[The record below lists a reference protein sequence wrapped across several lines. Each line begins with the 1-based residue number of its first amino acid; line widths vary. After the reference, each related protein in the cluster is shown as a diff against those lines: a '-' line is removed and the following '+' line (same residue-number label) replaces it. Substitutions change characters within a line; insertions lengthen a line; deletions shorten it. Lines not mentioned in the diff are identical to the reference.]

1 MREGKQVSRAGEKS
15 RKSGHEGRWAGRSR
29 ALALATLVTGIGM
42 TAGTAQAAP
51 LHREALEETAF
62 PLAAQNKPCGTVV
75 DNKGDVYLST
85 RGDGKVSIYS
95 STGAPITS
103 FTAAAGG
110 PEPCGLAVD
119 SKGELYVEDRFTNV
133 YRYHPSAYPPTATT
147 TYTPEATALVGAE
160 ASAVAVNPTNDH
172 VLVDEKTKAVE
183 FDSAANGNGELNGA
197 IGEGILT
204 ESWGIDVYGANGEI
218 YVNDHISNSANRVY
232 VLNSVGDAVLNT
244 ITGTNVPNFPAGFH
258 APFSFST
265 GTLKHQM
272 LAVDQNNGH
281 VLVANAENTSGGNGH
296 RVIDEFDAQGNFVTQ
311 IGGVLASDPNDVAI
325 DNSGTP
331 TNGNLY
337 ATSGANASGELL
349 GYGPLEPIPH
359 RKALEETAF
368 PLAAQNKPCGT
379 VVDNK
384 GDVYLST
391 RGDGKVSI
399 YSSTGAPITS
409 FTAAAGGPE
418 PCGLAVDSKGELY
431 VEDRFTNVYRYH
443 PSAYPPTATTT
454 YTPEATAL
462 VGAEASAVAVNPT
475 NDHVLVDEKTKAVEF
490 DSAANGNGELNGAIG
505 EGILTESWGID
516 VYGANGEIYV
526 NDHISNSANR
536 VYVLNSAGDAVL
548 STITGTNVPNF
559 PAGFHAPFSFSTGT
573 LKHQMLAVDQ
583 NNGHVLVAN
592 AENTSGGNGH
602 RVIDEFDAQGNFVT
616 QIGGVLASDPN
627 DVAIDNS
634 GTPTNG
640 NLYATSGANASGE
653 LLGYGPLEPIPH
665 RKALEETAF
674 PLAAQNKPC
683 GTVVDNKGDVYLS
696 TRGDG
701 KVSIYSSTGAP
712 ITSFTAA
719 AGGPEP
725 CGLAV
730 DSKGE
735 LYVEDRFTN
744 VYRYHPSAYPPTAT
758 TTYTP
763 EATALVG
770 AEASAVAV
778 NPTNDHVL
786 VDEKTKAVEFDS
798 AANGNGELNGAIG
811 EGILTESWGID
822 VYGANGE
829 IYVND
834 HISNSANRVYVLNSV
849 GDAVLN
855 TITGTNVPNFPAGFH
870 APFSFSTGTLKHQ
883 MLAVD
888 QNNGHVLVANAE
900 NTSGGN
906 GHRVI
911 DEFDAQGNFVTQIG
925 GVLASD
931 PNDVAIDNSGTPTN
945 GNLYATSG
953 ANASGELL
961 GYGPLDYPSGIP
973 LTVAKT
979 GTGDGTVTSSP
990 AGIDCGTECSHDFET
1005 DEEVILSAAPD
1016 SHSRFTGWTGCE
1028 EEPSPNECKLTMDE
1042 EHEVSASFAW
1052 PKLKVV
1058 KSKTGT
1064 GKVTSTAKGA
1074 NEEQINCGSHCEES
1088 FPGGEPLLLTATP
1101 EGGSILKEWSGCDEV
1116 PTQTTCKIAP
1126 PSETP
1131 VSEVTATFA
1140 AKPLIA
1146 EQKAYAHDT
1155 CARLE
1160 AKINPESED
1169 THYHFEY
1176 TTQAGFEAE
1185 GFLGAQ
1191 SVPVPAGTI
1200 PSGEAAVAVF
1210 AVACDLTPGAAYRF
1224 RAVAFNSVGYT
1235 EGAALA
1241 FNTHATASAGLP
1253 DNRAY
1258 EQATPVDKDGGD
1270 ATGTAPFV
1278 KAAADGDGVT
1288 FGSTSGIPGGEGAQ
1302 ELSLFLASRT
1312 SDGWF
1317 TQGLLPPGDTGQK
1330 AGVRG
1335 WTPDFAEVFARATK
1349 LGEPRQTTF
1358 LARPSD
1364 GRPIATIAPY
1374 TANASFDYAGASKDG
1389 SVAVFESTS
1398 KLTPDALEGHSNV
1411 YAWDREAPPGEQLH
1425 LAGTMNTEA
1434 ESEAQLGEGAFG
1446 GPYDWVSGTSKASLQ
1461 RGGSASSYYTQD
1473 EHAVAADGSVFF
1485 TGAGTGQLY
1494 ERLNPTESQSPL
1506 DGEGHCEDPAKACTV
1521 HVSASERTIG
1531 IGPGGHDGGGPQ
1543 PAAFAGATAD
1553 GTKAFF
1559 TSAELLTDDANTGPE
1574 HLGAAIARAK
1584 LGATEAE
1591 EVKLS
1596 FLPTSA
1602 TAVDVDGGYVYWVE
1616 PEGESIGRA
1625 KLGATEPEEI
1635 DPAFIPRSDLEVQR
1649 EVEPGVFEGFADIQG
1664 VAVLDE
1670 LGKEY
1675 VYWTNAVDGEEGHGT
1690 IGRAELSGANPEP
1703 ELIEGAYDPRGIDAS
1718 AEAGHEYVYW
1728 VNAGYDTGN
1737 GSGYVGRAGLAG
1749 GSPQQEFIK
1758 FASGDVAVNGTTIY
1772 FSRTNGSDG
1781 FIRQGSIADG
1791 TENGNADVTVSG
1803 AKSPPPITL
1812 DGSHLYFANPNT
1824 SVIGRSNLDGSA
1836 PVEYAK
1842 GAGNPKGLAVDATHL
1857 YWSANQEVVANP
1869 GNDLYR
1875 YSAEAPEGE
1884 RLTDLIPDS
1893 ADLNGIEVQGVL
1905 GISKGGDHV
1914 YLAANGVPA
1923 GIGNSPNE
1931 AGEEAKAGNCKGT
1944 PGTASGECN
1953 LYMWHE
1959 DPESHAS
1966 EVVFVVRLDASGG
1979 TDGDTANWSASRE
1992 VSPSDT
1998 FQKTARVSSDGTL
2011 LFRSRLRLTPYDS
2024 KGTSELYRYQPGD
2037 AGSSCVSCDPS
2048 GAAPT
2053 GQPFLGT
2060 IELAALIPAPPA
2072 LQLSRVLSSSGNQAF
2087 FETTDALVAGD
2098 VNGDGGCPATG
2109 SGIQHGTG
2117 NNAYRACQDVYE
2129 WEAPGAGTCTEGSPS
2144 YSTQDKGC
2152 LYLISTG
2159 KEREPSFLLDAS
2171 ESGNDVFIFTR
2182 SQLVEQDKDELI
2194 DVYDARVNGGIAA
2207 QSEAAPPP
2215 CESAEACHGPE
2226 TPQPAQETPPSAS
2239 FAGPPN
2245 PVPHRHRA
2253 KKRHAKRRHHHH
2265 RRHRHRHRGRHRA
2278 HRDRAHANRGAKR

>member
-1 MREGKQVSRAGEKS
+1 MMAGS
-15 RKSGHEGRWAGRSR
+15 
-29 ALALATLVTGIGM
+29 
-42 TAGTAQAAP
+42 AQAAP
-51 LHREALEETAF
+51 LHREPLDPPF
-62 PLAAQNKPCGTVV
+62 PLTGLAGPCGTVV
-75 DNKGDVYLST
+75 DSHGYLYLATREDDKVRVYEPSGTLVTEFSPT
-85 RGDGKVSIYS
+85 
-95 STGAPITS
+95 
-103 FTAAAGG
+103 AGG
-110 PEPCGLAVD
+110 THPCGLAVD
-119 SKGELYVEDRFTNV
+119 SKGQLYVQDVHVPTTENTV
-133 YRYHPSAYPPTATT
+133 YRYTPSSYPVGATT
-147 TYTPEATALVGAE
+147 TYTPAAAALGPPGATAL
-160 ASAVAVNPTNDH
+160 AVNPTNDH
-172 VLVDEKTKAVE
+172 VLLDERNHANE
-183 FDSAANGNGELNGA
+183 YAAASAATPNEELSATIGA
-197 IGEGILT
+197 GILT
-204 ESWGIDVYGANGEI
+204 TSWGIDVYGANGEI
-218 YVNDHISNSANRVY
+218 YANDETTKSVY
-232 VLNSVGDAVLNT
+232 VLNPAGDTVLAK
-244 ITGTNVPNFPAGFH
+244 ITGKNIPGQLGFG
-258 APFSFST
+258 ATFSFLNVGS
-265 GTLKHQM
+265 LKSQM
-272 LAVDQNNGH
+272 LAVDQNDGH
-281 VLVANAENTSGGNGH
+281 VLVANVQNTSEGNSWKA
-296 RVIDEFDAQGNFVTQ
+296 IDEFDSRGNFVAQ
-311 IGGVLASDPNDVAI
+311 IKEIAPSGPNDVAI
-325 DNSGTP
+325 DNSGTA

-337 ATSGANASGELL
+337 VTSGKAGGELK
-349 GYGPLEPIPH
+349 GYGPLVPTPRREPLDPP
-359 RKALEETAF
+359 F
-368 PLAAQNKPCGT
+368 PLTGLAGPCGT
-379 VVDNK
+379 VVDSHGYLYLATREDDK
-384 GDVYLST
+384 VRVYEPSGTLVTEFSPT
-391 RGDGKVSI
+391 
-399 YSSTGAPITS
+399 
-409 FTAAAGGPE
+409 AGGTH
-418 PCGLAVDSKGELY
+418 PCGLAVDSKGQLY
-431 VEDRFTNVYRYH
+431 VQDVHVPTTENTVYRYT
-443 PSAYPPTATTT
+443 PSSYPVGATTT
-454 YTPEATAL
+454 YTPAAAALGPPGATAL
-462 VGAEASAVAVNPT
+462 AVNPT
-475 NDHVLVDEKTKAVEF
+475 NDHVLLDERNHANEYAAA
-490 DSAANGNGELNGAIG
+490 SAATPNEELSATIGA
-505 EGILTESWGID
+505 GILTTSWGID
-516 VYGANGEIYV
+516 VYGANGEIYA
-526 NDHISNSANR
+526 NDETTKS
-536 VYVLNSAGDAVL
+536 VYVLNPAGDTVL
-548 STITGTNVPNF
+548 AKITGKNIPGQL
-559 PAGFHAPFSFSTGT
+559 GFGATFSFLNVGS
-573 LKHQMLAVDQ
+573 LKSQMLAVDQ
-583 NNGHVLVAN
+583 NDGHVLVAN
-592 AENTSGGNGH
+592 VQNTSEGNSWKA
-602 RVIDEFDAQGNFVT
+602 IDEFDSRGNFVA
-616 QIGGVLASDPN
+616 QIKEIAPSGPN

-634 GTPTNG
+634 GTATNG
-640 NLYATSGANASGE
+640 NLYVTSGKAGGE
-653 LLGYGPLEPIPH
+653 LKGYGPLVPTPRREPLDPP
-665 RKALEETAF
+665 F
-674 PLAAQNKPC
+674 PLTGLAGPC
-683 GTVVDNKGDVYLS
+683 GTVVDSHGYLYLATREDDKVRVYEPSGTLVTEFS
-696 TRGDG
+696 PT
-701 KVSIYSSTGAP
+701 
-712 ITSFTAA
+712 
-719 AGGPEP
+719 AGGTHP

-730 DSKGE
+730 DSKGQ
-735 LYVEDRFTN
+735 LYVQDVHVPTTENT
-744 VYRYHPSAYPPTAT
+744 VYRYTPSSYPVGAT

-763 EATALVG
+763 AAAALGPPGATAL
-770 AEASAVAV
+770 AV

-786 VDEKTKAVEFDS
+786 LDERNHANEYAAAS
-798 AANGNGELNGAIG
+798 AATPNEELSATIGA
-811 EGILTESWGID
+811 GILTTSWGID

-829 IYVND
+829 IYAND
-834 HISNSANRVYVLNSV
+834 ETTKSVYVLNPA
-849 GDAVLN
+849 GDTVLAK
-855 TITGTNVPNFPAGFH
+855 ITGKNIPGQLGFG
-870 APFSFSTGTLKHQ
+870 ATFSFLNVGSLKSQ

-888 QNNGHVLVANAE
+888 QNDGHVLVANVQ
-900 NTSGGN
+900 NTSEGN
-906 GHRVI
+906 SWKAI
-911 DEFDAQGNFVTQIG
+911 DEFDSRGNFVAQIKEIAPSG
-925 GVLASD
+925 
-931 PNDVAIDNSGTPTN
+931 PNDVAIDNSGTATN
-945 GNLYATSG
+945 GNLYVTSG
-953 ANASGELL
+953 KAGGELK

-979 GTGDGTVTSSP
+979 GSGEGTVTSDP
-990 AGIDCGTECSHDFET
+990 AGIDCGAECSHDFEK

-1016 SHSRFTGWTGCE
+1016 PHSRFSGWTDCE
-1028 EEPSPNECKLTMDE
+1028 EEPSLSECKLTMDE

-1088 FPGGEPLLLTATP
+1088 FPGAEPLLLTATP
-1101 EGGSILKEWSGCDEV
+1101 EGGSILKEWSGCDEE
-1116 PTQTTCKIAP
+1116 PTPSTCEVSP

-1131 VSEVTATFA
+1131 VSEVIAIFA

-1160 AKINPESED
+1160 AQINPESED
-1169 THYHFEY
+1169 THYDFEY

-1200 PSGEAAVAVF
+1200 PSGEEAVAVF

-1224 RAVAFNSVGYT
+1224 RAVAFNSVGT
-1235 EGAALA
+1235 SLGTAVA
-1241 FNTHATASAGLP
+1241 FTTHTPASAGLP

-1302 ELSLFLASRT
+1302 ELPLFLASR
-1312 SDGWF
+1312 SADGWF

-1330 AGVRG
+1330 AKVRG
-1335 WTPDFAEVFARATK
+1335 WTPDLGEVFDQAERF
-1349 LGEPRQTTF
+1349 GEPRQATF

-1364 GRPIATIAPY
+1364 GGPIATVAPY
-1374 TANASFDYAGASKDG
+1374 ATDPFNSLAGASYDYAGASKDG

-1411 YAWDREAPPGEQLH
+1411 YAWDREAPAGEQLH

-1434 ESEAQLGEGAFG
+1434 ESEAQLGEGTFA

-1485 TGAGTGQLY
+1485 TAAGTGQLY
-1494 ERLNPTESQSPL
+1494 ERLNPTEPQSPL
-1506 DGEGHCEDPAKACTV
+1506 DSEGNCEDPAKACTV

-1602 TAVDVDGGYVYWVE
+1602 TAVDVDGGYVYWVDAK
-1616 PEGESIGRA
+1616 EGAPGEGTVGRA
-1625 KLGATEPEEI
+1625 TLDGSTEVNPEFITGANNPQGI
-1635 DPAFIPRSDLEVQR
+1635 DVDGSHI
-1649 EVEPGVFEGFADIQG
+1649 
-1664 VAVLDE
+1664 
-1670 LGKEY
+1670 
-1675 VYWTNAVDGEEGHGT
+1675 YWTNAGDEGVGHGT
-1690 IGRAELSGANPEP
+1690 IGRATLDGTTEVDQECVTGASN
-1703 ELIEGAYDPRGIDAS
+1703 PRGIDVD
-1718 AEAGHEYVYW
+1718 AGHVYW
-1728 VNAGYDTGN
+1728 VNAVTTPPAAAGT
-1737 GSGYVGRAGLAG
+1737 VGRVTLACTEANETFISGSAG
-1749 GSPQQEFIK
+1749 
-1758 FASGDVAVNGTTIY
+1758 GDVAVIATYIYYSRSNGT
-1772 FSRTNGSDG
+1772 DG
-1781 FIRQGSIADG
+1781 FIRRRKLEGEGTGSN
-1791 TENGNADVTVSG
+1791 ENIVTVTG
-1803 AKSPPPITL
+1803 AKEPPALAL

-1824 SVIGRSNLDGSA
+1824 SVIGRANLDGSA

-1875 YSAEAPEGE
+1875 YDAEAPEGE
-1884 RLTDLIPDS
+1884 RLTDLVPDS

-1905 GISKGGDHV
+1905 GISKDGDYV

-1953 LYMWHE
+1953 LYLWHE
-1959 DPESHAS
+1959 DVESHAS

-1979 TDGDTANWSASRE
+1979 TGGDSANWAASRE
-1992 VSPSDT
+1992 VSPASS

-2024 KGTSELYRYQPGD
+2024 KGTAELYRFEPD
-2037 AGSSCVSCDPS
+2037 EAGPSCVSCDPS

-2060 IELAALIPAPPA
+2060 INLAALVPLSPA
-2072 LQLSRVLSSSGNQAF
+2072 LQLSRLLSASGNQAF

-2117 NNAYRACQDVYE
+2117 NNLYRACQDVYE

-2159 KEREPSFLLDAS
+2159 KEKEPSFLLDAS

-2182 SQLVEQDKDELI
+2182 SQLVAQDKDELI